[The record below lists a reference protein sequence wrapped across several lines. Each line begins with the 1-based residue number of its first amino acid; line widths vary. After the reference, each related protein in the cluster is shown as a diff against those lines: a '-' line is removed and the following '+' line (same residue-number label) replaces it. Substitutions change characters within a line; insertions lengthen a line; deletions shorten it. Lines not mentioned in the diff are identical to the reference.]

1 MARNR
6 QSTIFIQSW
15 KWPAHEYQ
23 PDWEKLWMFYK
34 WPLSVQGNLIPVLN
48 TVYWKSDNVQ
58 IAFKY
63 TRFKSFLELIYFVN
77 QIGINA
83 ELVSG
88 LLSLVTYVGT
98 YWTRMTITCVWW
110 FHGKQKR
117 HNVLLC
123 KHLCIPINQF
133 CSEVILSCS
142 HMSNSMNCYHI
153 TLRSSNFWVTWN
165 ALIDVNITLIVRW

>member
-1 MARNR
+1 MWKNWGIFSQTSSWNR
-6 QSTIFIQSW
+6 GYYDNFFGCRYSKSDFSASQYLGPPYYTS
-15 KWPAHEYQ
+15 P
-23 PDWEKLWMFYK
+23 
-34 WPLSVQGNLIPVLN
+34 
-48 TVYWKSDNVQ
+48 VYWKSDNVQ